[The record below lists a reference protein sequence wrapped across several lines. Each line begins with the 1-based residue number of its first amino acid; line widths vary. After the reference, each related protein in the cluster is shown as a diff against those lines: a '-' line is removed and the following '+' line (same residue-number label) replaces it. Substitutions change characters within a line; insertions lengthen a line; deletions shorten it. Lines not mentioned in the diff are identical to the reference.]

1 MQDPSAILAFIEVVR
16 QGSFRGAARK
26 LGVSKSALSQRVA
39 ALEEQLGARLLSRT
53 TRSVKLTDIGASYHR
68 EVSPAFEALN
78 EAEARLR
85 QLQAHPGGKLRIT
98 APVELGQDVMGDVL
112 GRYATRYPD
121 VELEVD
127 LTDRLV
133 SLVDEGF
140 DLGIRVGPLAN
151 SGLMTRALSDPQ
163 QLGVFASPEYVKQHG
178 APKHPKDLAAHRCLT
193 MSGAQ
198 APKAWMFVID
208 GKVRTMNVAP
218 HVAINSFQV
227 LRALA
232 VAGIGVVRIPMRHA
246 VHDLQDGTLKQL
258 LKAYALQARTTMAVY
273 PSNRNISPALR
284 AMLEV
289 LVETFAEKPWQ
300 TLARR

>member
-26 LGVSKSALSQRVA
+26 LGMSKSALSQRVA

-78 EAEARLR
+78 AAEARLR
-85 QLQAHPGGKLRIT
+85 QLQAHPAGKLRIT

-127 LTDRLV
+127 LTDRVV

-140 DLGIRVGPLAN
+140 DLGIRVGPLVN

-178 APKHPKDLAAHRCLT
+178 APKHPKDLAAHRCLA

-208 GKVRTMNVAP
+208 GKVRTMNVTP
-218 HVAINSFQV
+218 HVTINSFQV

-273 PSNRNISPALR
+273 PSGRNISPALR
-284 AMLEV
+284 AMLDV